1 MSGGSAWQRIRLKRR
16 LYFFS
21 FRYITEN
28 SGKDLQL
35 TALPP
40 FTRAHARGDF
50 LSLLL
55 RSFAAVYGYFTRG
68 VGAVILFRK
77 ASQYS
82 PLDRVPALQV
92 RSELALCC
100 RACIHKHIAGERLS
114 AFALP
119 ADIYCALSLFGSSA
133 VKKPGFWY
141 LPYLPLLCSVIKLH
155 ILAAS
160 FCLIIERAQSFV
172 FVQSM

>member
-1 MSGGSAWQRIRLKRR
+1 MSGQRHYRR
-16 LYFFS
+16 CFLFALAAVRVGGVRNGKAANLFFVLV
-21 FRYITEN
+21 FYRKQRQRFVI
-28 SGKDLQL
+28 DCII
-35 TALPP
+35 PP

-55 RSFAAVYGYFTRG
+55 RSFAAVHRYFTRG
-68 VGAVILFRK
+68 VGAAISFRK

-100 RACIHKHIAGERLS
+100 RAYIHKHIAGERLS

-119 ADIYCALSLFGSSA
+119 ADIYCALSLFGSGA
-133 VKKPGFWY
+133 VKKPCF
-141 LPYLPLLCSVIKLH
+141 
-155 ILAAS
+155 
-160 FCLIIERAQSFV
+160 
-172 FVQSM
+172 

>member
-1 MSGGSAWQRIRLKRR
+1 MRGGSAWQRIRLKRR

-40 FTRAHARGDF
+40 FTRAHARGVF

-77 ASQYS
+77 ASQCL

-100 RACIHKHIAGERLS
+100 RAYIHKHIAGERLS

-119 ADIYCALSLFGSSA
+119 ADIYCALSLFGSGA
-133 VKKPGFWY
+133 VKKPGF
-141 LPYLPLLCSVIKLH
+141 
-155 ILAAS
+155 
-160 FCLIIERAQSFV
+160 
-172 FVQSM
+172 

>member
-1 MSGGSAWQRIRLKRR
+1 MRGGSAWQRIRLKRR

-55 RSFAAVYGYFTRG
+55 RSFAAVYGNYTRG

-92 RSELALCC
+92 RSELALYC
-100 RACIHKHIAGERLS
+100 RAYIHKHIAGERLS

-119 ADIYCALSLFGSSA
+119 ADIYCALSLFGSGA
-133 VKKPGFWY
+133 VKKPGF
-141 LPYLPLLCSVIKLH
+141 
-155 ILAAS
+155 
-160 FCLIIERAQSFV
+160 
-172 FVQSM
+172 